1 MTAITVTVMPAAMS
15 PYSTPLVTP
24 ANTTRDVL
32 RGYRKIEL
40 ATAVPPPVLWTP
52 FAVKTLAAKAFR
64 PVKLP
69 VSRNATL
76 DSVKQTIDEGR
87 TPAAAGCAFYSAA
100 TGAARRMW
108 KDLISSRRYGNS
120 MAPTSTRRLHSDSA
134 SSSAALNREAI
145 GARGVI
151 MGYESCALA

>member
-15 PYSTPLVTP
+15 PYSTPLVIP
-24 ANTTRDVL
+24 ANTTTDVL

-69 VSRNATL
+69 VSRNTAL
-76 DSVKQTIDEGR
+76 DLVRHANASCG
-87 TPAAAGCAFYSAA
+87 PAVA
-100 TGAARRMW
+100 
-108 KDLISSRRYGNS
+108 SRCQ
-120 MAPTSTRRLHSDSA
+120 
-134 SSSAALNREAI
+134 REA
-145 GARGVI
+145 GAVTWP
-151 MGYESCALA
+151 